1 MPVAGLERKTNPQLV
16 ELILELRRVAHQHES
31 GLWTDIAER
40 LSRPH
45 RLWAQVNLDRL
56 GLALQQ
62 DEIAL
67 VPGKVLSTG
76 TPARGLKVAA
86 VNFSEN
92 ARAKIEQAGGKCL
105 SIQELTKLAPKG
117 QGVRIIA

>member
-16 ELILELRRVAHQHES
+16 ELILELRQVAASQQS
-31 GLWTDIAER
+31 DLWSDIADR
-40 LSRPH
+40 LEKPN

-56 GLALQQ
+56 GVALQQ
-62 DEIAL
+62 NEIAL

-76 TPARGLKVAA
+76 TPTRGIKVAA

-92 ARAKIEQAGGKCL
+92 ARAKIQQVGGQCL
-105 SIQELTKLAPKG
+105 TLRELAKMAPKG
-117 QGVRIIA
+117 KGVRIVA